1 MKFFSAVCVVLLSFA
16 AMAFAGMPASNHV
29 VLVVEENHSYSS
41 VIGNS
46 AMPYLNN
53 LAAKYG
59 LATQYYANTHPSIG
73 NYFMLT
79 TGQIVTN
86 DDSFTGVINVDDVV
100 DHLQTAGKTWKSYA
114 ESLPYAGYTGGDAYP
129 YVKRHNPF
137 SYFSEVV
144 NSSEKNNL
152 VPFTQFA
159 KDLTNNQLPNFSFIV
174 PNVVDD
180 AHDGTLQQADTWL
193 SQNIAPLFKNPTFQK
208 DGVLI
213 IVFDESTTSD
223 TQGGGGHVAALV
235 IGPQVKSGYQSGSTY
250 QHQSTLKSL
259 LAALGVTSFPG
270 AAQTAPD
277 MGGFFGQ
284 NQSANPVVT
293 SPLNNSVDPSP
304 VHFVATAS
312 NPNCSKGISA
322 IGVYTAP
329 GVLAYWNYGANLNTN
344 LNLAPGTYNTVV
356 QDWDNCGG
364 AGKTPVTI
372 TVTSGS
378 SGSVSV
384 SSPGNNSTVNSPV
397 HFVATS
403 TTSCA
408 KGMSAIGIYTAPG
421 QLAYWVGGANLNH
434 YLSMAPGTYNTT
446 VQAWDNCKNAFKA
459 FVKITVN

>member
-1 MKFFSAVCVVLLSFA
+1 MKFFTAVCTAFLLLGA
-16 AMAFAGMPASNHV
+16 VAFAGMPASNHV

-41 VIGNS
+41 VIGS
-46 AMPYLNN
+46 PSMPYLNG

-86 DDSFTGVINVDDVV
+86 DDSFNGVINVDDVV
-100 DHLQTAGKTWKSYA
+100 DHLQTAGKTWKAYA

-129 YVKRHNPF
+129 YVKRHNPL

-144 NSSEKNNL
+144 NSNEKYNL

-159 KDLTNNQLPNFSFIV
+159 TDLANNQLPNFSFV
-174 PNVVDD
+174 TPNVLDD
-180 AHDGTLQQADTWL
+180 AHDGTLSAADAWL
-193 SQNIAPLFKNPTFQK
+193 SKNIGPLLSNATFQK

-223 TQGGGGHVAALV
+223 VQGGGGHVAALV
-235 IGPQVKSGYQSGSTY
+235 IGPQVKSGYKSTATY

-259 LAALGVTSFPG
+259 LAALGVSSFPG
-270 AAQTAPD
+270 AAQSAPD
-277 MGGFFGQ
+277 MGEFFGQ
-284 NQSANPVVT
+284 NQNANPVVT
-293 SPLNNSVDPSP
+293 SPLNNSVDTSP
-304 VHFVATAS
+304 VHYVATAS
-312 NPNCSKGISA
+312 NPNCGKGIAA
-322 IGVYTAP
+322 IGVYTSP
-329 GVLAYWNYGANLNTN
+329 GVLAYWNNGPNLNTY
-344 LNLAPGTYNTVV
+344 LNLAPGNYNTVV

-364 AGKTPVTI
+364 YGKTPVAI

-378 SGSVSV
+378 TGSVTV
-384 SSPGNNSTVNSPV
+384 SSPANNSNVASPV
-397 HFVATS
+397 HFVASS
-403 TTSCA
+403 TTTCA
-408 KGMSAIGIYTAPG
+408 KGMSAIGIYPTPG
-421 QLAYWVGGANLNH
+421 QLAYWVGGASLDH
-434 YLSMAPGTYNTT
+434 YLSLAPGTYNTT